1 LPNPDGSRPS
11 VGHAVLSVARN
22 WRAST
27 PPIGHVVLSDRS
39 IDEPLF
45 SAGGFCNKFSL
56 ELGYCEKGL
65 KTANRYLLHLTR
77 LHAWLSPAD
86 APRNADL
93 IFVLAGRVYRKDYA
107 LELFRQGLAP
117 RILFS
122 VGRFEIRR
130 FSKMALP
137 VPLDLLKLAQEV
149 PASQR
154 HYFVFFEGEEVRTQ
168 HVLPGR
174 FGTLTEID
182 AFGQWVNERPNIR
195 SVLIV
200 SSGTHLR
207 RIRMCCRS
215 LLDPNIRLA
224 FLAAPLFLSEQPV
237 PEPDEQQQDYAQPE
251 ESSGSAAT
259 KEDLIEMFKLA
270 IYWVLLKIR

>member
-1 LPNPDGSRPS
+1 MLLLP
-11 VGHAVLSVARN
+11 
-22 WRAST
+22 
-27 PPIGHVVLSDRS
+27 
-39 IDEPLF
+39 
-45 SAGGFCNKFSL
+45 
-56 ELGYCEKGL
+56 
-65 KTANRYLLHLTR
+65 R
-77 LHAWLSPAD
+77 LRDWLSPVD
-86 APRNADL
+86 APRSADL

-149 PASQR
+149 PPPQR
-154 HYFVFFEGEEVRTQ
+154 HYFAFFEGQQVRTQ

-174 FGTLTEID
+174 FGTLTEIESL
-182 AFGQWVNERPNIR
+182 ARWLSERPEIH

-215 LLDPNIRLA
+215 LLNVNIRLA
-224 FLAAPLFLSEQPV
+224 FLAAPLTLSEQ
-237 PEPDEQQQDYAQPE
+237 
-251 ESSGSAAT
+251 SSGFASA
-259 KEDLIEMFKLA
+259 KEDLMELFKLA
-270 IYWVLLKIR
+270 IYWTLLKFR